1 MPRRPWLDLFCLLL
15 DGHALGG
22 APGAE
27 EGIVRSLE
35 RGLDLGGGDLRA
47 ARLAPL
53 LHLLDSAVLL
63 EVHSLAVYP
72 RRAARK
78 LDHTMSA
85 FGAISARESSGSAGT
100 ATSDQTAIASDATSD
115 AASAATVVL
124 RRRPKRKVASR

>member
-1 MPRRPWLDLFCLLL
+1 MPSPLDLFRFLL

-27 EGIVRSLE
+27 KGIARSLQ
-35 RGLDLGGGDLRA
+35 RHLDLGAREPRP
-47 ARLAPL
+47 ARLAAL

-85 FGAISARESSGSAGT
+85 FGAISASESSGSAGT
-100 ATSDQTAIASDATSD
+100 ATSDQTAMASDATSD

-124 RRRPKRKVASR
+124 RRSPKRKIASR